1 MKVREELLQVGRL
14 CWVLKEMKPVQKES
28 IPGVVSGMDSE
39 SSSASCEDAQARSAS
54 ASSSDFPRDVVRLK
68 SSPEGAS
75 SCLRWEVGNSS
86 STHT

>member
-1 MKVREELLQVGRL
+1 MGRL
-14 CWVLKEMKPVQKES
+14 CWVLKGMKLVQKES

-54 ASSSDFPRDVVRLK
+54 ATCSDFPRDVVRLK

-75 SCLRWEVGNSS
+75 SCWRWEGGERLFH
-86 STHT
+86 THLT